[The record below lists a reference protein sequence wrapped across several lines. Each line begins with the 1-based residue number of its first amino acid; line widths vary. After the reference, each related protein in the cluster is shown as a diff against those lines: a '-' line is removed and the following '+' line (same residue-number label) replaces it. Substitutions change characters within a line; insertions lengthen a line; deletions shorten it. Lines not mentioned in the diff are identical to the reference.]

1 MCCWNAVLG
10 SDPEPNCA
18 RWTGLTGTATV
29 RNVRA
34 GSMQPASD
42 ETSMGM
48 GIMEDERKSWEMW
61 ATQQDRAQ
69 ATLKATVSSA
79 ILLDIGK
86 HDRC

>member
-1 MCCWNAVLG
+1 
-10 SDPEPNCA
+10 
-18 RWTGLTGTATV
+18 
-29 RNVRA
+29 
-34 GSMQPASD
+34 MQPASD